1 MWVFLPKIHA
11 PNRPRILQ
19 QDFTAVPVVCEQPG
33 DSVSW
38 SFLGVAQGSCALWCT
53 GGSWARSPTKLNKNA
68 QLALQGAPARW
79 LDQPCPSRQR
89 TWVLGYQHSRV
100 CSRGGTWGW
109 GSLHATAR
117 HRGALASWEA
127 AAGAVAEV
135 TEAAMLPKPVGNRH
149 TRDSCGCRWWL
160 LPCSRGKPMSVLP
173 RPRAATV

>member
-1 MWVFLPKIHA
+1 MKDQAAALCFHSDFVLEVMWVFLPKIHA

-100 CSRGGTWGW
+100 CSRGGDMGM
-109 GSLHATAR
+109 GLTAR
-117 HRGALASWEA
+117 HSTAS
-127 AAGAVAEV
+127 GSPGK
-135 TEAAMLPKPVGNRH
+135 LG
-149 TRDSCGCRWWL
+149 SGCRSG
-160 LPCSRGKPMSVLP
+160 CRSH
-173 RPRAATV
+173 